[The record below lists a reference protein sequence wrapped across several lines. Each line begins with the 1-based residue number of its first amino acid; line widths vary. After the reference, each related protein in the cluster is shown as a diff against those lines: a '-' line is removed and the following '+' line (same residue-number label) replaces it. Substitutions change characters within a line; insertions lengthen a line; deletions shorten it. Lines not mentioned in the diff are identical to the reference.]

1 MAELLSR
8 ADVPWRVALGTVVL
22 ANQHGGATTITG
34 EAAAIWMELET
45 PAERMAVQSALSGTL
60 EQEAD
65 VSRAIDTL
73 IEAGVIEIDG

>member
-1 MAELLSR
+1 MELLSR
-8 ADVPWRVALGTVVL
+8 ADVPWRVALGKVVL
-22 ANQHGGATTITG
+22 ANHHGGATTIAG

-45 PAERMAVQSALSGTL
+45 PAARRAVQSAVSGML

-65 VSRAIDTL
+65 VSRAVDTL